1 MIMANNFKML
11 ATTLFGFEPL
21 LEKELRQLG
30 AMDIKPGIR
39 NVSFV
44 GDTGFMYKAN
54 LSLRT
59 ALSILKP
66 VYTFKFNDEE
76 DFYQK
81 LFNFNW
87 TAIMDVNKTFMVNS
101 NNFQSIFNN
110 SQFVGLRTKDALVDH
125 FRAKLHKRPNVSTD
139 KPQVVINVHVN
150 RKTCTLSL
158 DSAGDKLFKRGYRT
172 ATNIAPIN
180 EVLAAGLL
188 LHSGWDGQSDF
199 MDPMCGSGTILIE
212 AAMIACKI
220 PPNLNRK
227 EFGFMHWKD
236 WDPDLFEIIT
246 TSVLKKIRPF
256 HFKIKGIDKAP
267 SAVRKA
273 QDNIDKANLSEFI
286 NIMHDDFF
294 STSKEKERKLHMLF
308 NPPYGNRL
316 DVNPELFYKTLG
328 STLKRNYKNTEVWF
342 ITSDD
347 SMPRYIG
354 LKGSK
359 KIKVFNGGIEAKLYQ
374 YKV

>member
-1 MIMANNFKML
+1 ML

-21 LEKELRQLG
+21 LERELLKLG

-44 GDTGFMYKAN
+44 GDLGFMYKAN

-59 ALSILKP
+59 AMSILKP
-66 VYTFKFNDEE
+66 VHRFKFHTEDE
-76 DFYQK
+76 FYDQMLK
-81 LFNFNW
+81 YNW
-87 TAIMDVNKTFMVNS
+87 LELMDVDKSFMIS
-101 NNFQSIFNN
+101 ATIHQSIFSN
-110 SQFVGLRTKDALVDH
+110 SLFVAQRSKDAVVDH
-125 FRAKLHKRPNVSTD
+125 FRNKIGKRPNVSTD
-139 KPQVVINVHVN
+139 EPQMIFNVHIN
-150 RKTCTLSL
+150 KNTCTLSI
-158 DSAGDKLFKRGYRT
+158 DSSGDKLFKRGYRT

-199 MDPMCGSGTILIE
+199 IDPMCGSGTILIE
-212 AAMIACKI
+212 AAMIACQI

-227 EFGFMHWKD
+227 TFGFMHWQD
-236 WDPDLFEIIT
+236 WDEELYEVIMN
-246 TSVLKKIRPF
+246 SVLKKIRPF

-273 QDNIDKANLSEFI
+273 QDNVDKANLSEFI
-286 NIMHDDFF
+286 TIHHDDFF
-294 STSKEKERKLHMLF
+294 STSKGDERPLHMLF

-316 DVNPELFYKTLG
+316 DVNTELFYKTLG
-328 STLKRNYKNTEVWF
+328 QVLKGNYKNTKVSF
-342 ITSDD
+342 ITTDD
-347 SMPRYIG
+347 DAPKFLE

-359 KIKVFNGGIEAKLYQ
+359 PIKVFNGGIEAKLYQ
-374 YKV
+374 FMVH

>member
-1 MIMANNFKML
+1 MSNNFKML
-11 ATTLFGFEPL
+11 ATTLYGFEPL
-21 LEKELRQLG
+21 LERELLKLG
-30 AMDIKPGIR
+30 AMDIKPGVR

-66 VYTFKFNDEE
+66 IKTFKFHSEDE
-76 DFYQK
+76 FYQK
-81 LFNFNW
+81 LYEFNW
-87 TAIMDVNKTFMVNS
+87 SNIMTVDNTFMVS
-101 NNFQSIFNN
+101 ATTHQSIFNN
-110 SQFVGLRTKDALVDH
+110 SQFVGLRTKDAIVDF
-125 FRAKLHKRPNVSTD
+125 FRNQTGKRPNVSTD
-139 KPQVVINVHVN
+139 DPQLIFNVHIN
-150 RKTCTLSL
+150 RNTCTVSL
-158 DSAGDKLFKRGYRT
+158 DSSGDKLFKRGYRT

-212 AAMIACKI
+212 AAMIACQI

-227 EFGFMHWKD
+227 TFGFMHWQD
-236 WDPDLFEIIT
+236 WDEDLFEVIT
-246 TSVLKKIRPF
+246 KSVLKKIRPF
-256 HFKIKGIDKAP
+256 HFKITGIDKAP
-267 SAVRKA
+267 SAIRKA
-273 QDNIDKANLSEFI
+273 QDNVDKANLSEFI
-286 NIMHDDFF
+286 NIHHDDFF
-294 STSKEKERKLHMLF
+294 STSKEDERPLHMLF

-316 DVNPELFYKTLG
+316 DVNPELFYKILG
-328 STLKRNYKNTEVWF
+328 QTLKANYKNTKVCF

-347 SMPRYIG
+347 DAPRFLE

-359 KIKVFNGGIEAKLYQ
+359 PIKVFNGGIEANLYQ
-374 YKV
+374 FKIY

>member
-1 MIMANNFKML
+1 MSNNFKML

-21 LEKELRQLG
+21 LERELLKLG

-44 GDTGFMYKAN
+44 GDKGFMYKAN

-66 VYTFKFNDEE
+66 IKSFKFHTEDE
-76 DFYQK
+76 FYHR
-81 LFNFNW
+81 LYEFNW
-87 TAIMDVNKTFMVNS
+87 STVMAVDKTFMVS
-101 NNFQSIFNN
+101 ATTHQSIFNN
-110 SQFVGLRTKDALVDH
+110 SQFVGLRTKDAIVDF
-125 FRAKLHKRPNVSTD
+125 FRNKTGKRPDVSTD
-139 KPQVVINVHVN
+139 NPQMIFNVHIN
-150 RKTCTLSL
+150 KNTCTLSL
-158 DSAGDKLFKRGYRT
+158 DSSGDKLFKRGYRT

-212 AAMIACKI
+212 AAMIACQI
-220 PPNLNRK
+220 PPNLNRRS
-227 EFGFMHWKD
+227 FGFMHWQD
-236 WDPDLFEIIT
+236 WDEDLYEVIMN
-246 TSVLKKIRPF
+246 SVLKKIRPF

-273 QDNIDKANLSEFI
+273 QDNVDKANLSEFI
-286 NIMHDDFF
+286 SIHHDDFF
-294 STSKEKERKLHMLF
+294 STSKGDERPLHMLF

-328 STLKRNYKNTEVWF
+328 QVLRENYKNTKVCF
-342 ITSDD
+342 ITTDED
-347 SMPRYIG
+347 APRYLN

-359 KIKVFNGGIEAKLYQ
+359 PIKVFNGGIEAKLYQ
-374 YKV
+374 FLVY

>member
-1 MIMANNFKML
+1 MENFKML

-30 AMDIKPGIR
+30 AMDIRPGIR

-66 VYTFKFNDEE
+66 VFTFKFKDEDE
-76 DFYQK
+76 FYQK
-81 LFNFNW
+81 LYKFDW
-87 TAIMDVNKTFMVNS
+87 MSVMDVNNTFMVNS

-110 SQFVGLRTKDALVDH
+110 SQFVALRTKDAVVDH
-125 FRAKLHKRPNVSTD
+125 FRYNINKRPSVSTD
-139 KPQVVINVHVN
+139 YPQIIINVHVN
-150 RKTCTLSL
+150 KKTCSISL
-158 DSAGDKLFKRGYRT
+158 DSSGDKLFKRGYRT

-199 MDPMCGSGTILIE
+199 LDPMCGSGTILIE

-227 EFGFMHWKD
+227 EFAFMHWKD
-236 WDPDLFEIIT
+236 WNEDLFEIIT
-246 TSVLKKIRPF
+246 DSVLKKITPF

-273 QDNIDKANLSEFI
+273 QNNVDKANLNQFI
-286 NIMHDDFF
+286 TIHHDDFF
-294 STSKEKERKLHMLF
+294 STKKDKDRKLHMLF

-316 DVNPELFYKTLG
+316 DVNPQLFYKTLG
-328 STLKRNYKNTEVWF
+328 QTLKNHYRDTQVWF

-347 SMPRYIG
+347 DAPRYIG
-354 LKGSK
+354 LTGSK
-359 KIKVFNGGIEAKLYQ
+359 QIKVFNGGIEAKLYQ
-374 YKV
+374 FKVY

>member
-1 MIMANNFKML
+1 ML

-21 LEKELRQLG
+21 LEEELRQLG
-30 AMDIKPGIR
+30 AMDIKPGVR

-59 ALSILKP
+59 ALAILKP
-66 VYTFKFNDEE
+66 VHRFKFDSED

-81 LFNFNW
+81 LYHYDW
-87 TAIMDVNKTFMVNS
+87 MSIMDVDKSFMVSS

-110 SQFVGLRTKDALVDH
+110 SQFVALRTKDAVVDH
-125 FRAKLHKRPNVSTD
+125 FRDKVKKRPNVSTD
-139 KPQVVINVHVN
+139 DPQIIINVHVN
-150 RKTCTLSL
+150 RSHCTISL
-158 DSAGDKLFKRGYRT
+158 DSSGDKLFKRGYRT

-199 MDPMCGSGTILIE
+199 LDPMCGSGTILIE

-220 PPNLNRK
+220 APNLNRR

-236 WDPDLFEIIT
+236 WDEELFGVIME
-246 TSVLKKIRPF
+246 SVLKKIRPF

-286 NIMHDDFF
+286 NISHDDFF
-294 STSKEKERKLHMLF
+294 STSKEDERPLHMLF

-316 DVNPELFYKTLG
+316 DVNPKLFYKTLG
-328 STLKRNYKNTEVWF
+328 QILKQNYTNTDVWF
-342 ITSDD
+342 ITSDED
-347 SMPRYIG
+347 MPQYID
-354 LKGSK
+354 LKGSRR
-359 KIKVFNGGIEAKLYQ
+359 IKVFNGGIEAKLYQ
-374 YKV
+374 FKID

>member
-1 MIMANNFKML
+1 ML

-21 LEKELRQLG
+21 LERELLKLG
-30 AMDIKPGIR
+30 AMDIKPGVR

-66 VYTFKFNDEE
+66 IKSFKFHSEDE
-76 DFYQK
+76 FYDK
-81 LFNFNW
+81 LYNFNW
-87 TAIMDVNKTFMVNS
+87 SDIMTVDQTFMVS
-101 NNFQSIFNN
+101 ATTYQSIFNN
-110 SQFVGLRTKDALVDH
+110 SQFVGLRTKDAIVDF
-125 FRAKLHKRPNVSTD
+125 FRNQTGKRPSVSTD
-139 KPQVVINVHVN
+139 NPQLIFNIHINRN
-150 RKTCTLSL
+150 TCTLSL
-158 DSAGDKLFKRGYRT
+158 DSSGDKLFKRGYRT

-212 AAMIACKI
+212 AAMIACQI

-227 EFGFMHWKD
+227 TFGFMHWQD
-236 WDPDLFEIIT
+236 WDDDLYEVIMN
-246 TSVLKKIRPF
+246 SVLKKITPF

-273 QDNIDKANLSEFI
+273 QDNVDKANLSEFI
-286 NIMHDDFF
+286 SIHHDDFF
-294 STSKEKERKLHMLF
+294 STSKPDERPLHMLF

-328 STLKRNYKNTEVWF
+328 QILKANYKNTTVCF

-347 SMPRYIG
+347 DAPKYLE
-354 LKGSK
+354 LKGAK
-359 KIKVFNGGIEAKLYQ
+359 PIKVYNGGIEANLYQ
-374 YKV
+374 FKIH